1 MTYAA
6 EVLADSPDGFW
17 LCDDGSGAP
26 QDSSGNANHA
36 TLTSGANTYIAD
48 GTLGTV
54 LDADAGTW
62 DLPVT
67 LGGSAW
73 TIEFCYYTTAVG
85 SSFGLH
91 VATETGGDTAALPAS
106 EDDIALST
114 SAGGPPVAT
123 CSYSGTFDSAWHHVV
138 GTWDGSDLV
147 LYLDGAQV
155 DTAAY
160 APGTFSPS
168 AGCTMDTGG
177 DSPYLVS
184 GVAIY
189 PTALSAARVAAHYDA
204 FAPDVLSFTAVP
216 AVVEVEAL
224 TGVYGV
230 ALTSVDA
237 DPAIVEVGAL
247 TGAFGQ
253 RTVPVATPAGQA
265 AVWSVHSA
273 TMTGSTGEIQTSD
286 GRRGATC
293 TRIVKRINSIE
304 FSVDIPPHVAGLDP
318 ISDEV
323 QVYRNG
329 HLHAWGPVISP
340 DDDTAPGRSSTYPC
354 RDPSWYLERTVVG
367 DPERV
372 NFLTNPSFED
382 GITTGWTIEGPCMRS
397 EDTTYVARGD
407 KACRLVC
414 ATDEADAYIENS
426 FVHDNTAAAYGYW
439 YYAKAWCYI
448 DEWNKAAKNTF
459 GLWIRYTNG
468 TVTRDAWAPL
478 NAATPRRQYVPL
490 EAKVLGEPHS
500 SGIVTLRL
508 YAPNGAVVWDA
519 AQVVGNNFT
528 GGTSTAGTDQALM
541 AAELVRVAQFDPN
554 KSDKKIGRACPA
566 TGKKYRGIFEHSKH
580 AVITDAL
587 RTVLDHEDGAD
598 WWVDV
603 TPGTRT
609 FRTAYPYRTRTAPD
623 LSFETGGNALHAA
636 RHRDGS
642 QAASAIIMQGPGDGP
657 AREEGG
663 AINDSAFGGKI
674 LDAVLQAPAEAP
686 LSRLDQL
693 ARDELARGV
702 KIPTTVTFTVA
713 GDLVD
718 AYEPGDTCQATVDW
732 GHFAV
737 DTFARVQEVSIDPV
751 ADTAEV
757 TVTEWPA
764 P

>member
-1 MTYAA
+1 MTYSA

-73 TIEFCYYTTAVG
+73 TIEFCYHTTATSVT
-85 SSFGLH
+85 GLTIT
-91 VATETGGDTAALPAS
+91 AETGGDVGTLQAQ
-106 EDDIALST
+106 EDDLDLSAAT
-114 SAGGPPVAT
+114 GGPPTTCGSSGSWSNTWSHVA
-123 CSYSGTFDSAWHHVV
+123 
-138 GTWDGSDLV
+138 GTWDGTDLV
-147 LYLDGAQV
+147 LYRNGSQV
-155 DTAAY
+155 ATTGF
-160 APGTFSPS
+160 APGSFTPS

-177 DSPYLVS
+177 DSPYRVY

-189 PTALSAARVAAHYDA
+189 PTALSSARVAAHYA
-204 FAPDVLSFTAVP
+204 ELPFATQPITAVP
-216 AVVEVEAL
+216 AVVTVEAM
-224 TGVYGV
+224 TGVYGA
-230 ALTSVDA
+230 ALESVDA
-237 DPAIVEVGAL
+237 VAAVVTVSGL
-247 TGAFGQ
+247 TGSFGQ

-273 TMTGSTGEIQTSD
+273 DMTGSLGEIQTSD

-293 TRIVKRINSIE
+293 TRITKRMNSIE
-304 FSVDIPPHVAGLDP
+304 FSVDIPPHVAGPDP
-318 ISDEV
+318 ISDELMV
-323 QVYRNG
+323 FRNG
-329 HLHAWGPVISP
+329 HLHAWGPVVTV
-340 DDDTAPGRSSTYPC
+340 DDDTAPGRSTTFGA

-382 GITTGWTIEGPCMRS
+382 GISDGWTISGPCMRS

-414 ATDEADAYIENS
+414 ATDEADAYIESS

-478 NAATPRRQYVPL
+478 NAATPRDQYVPL

-541 AAELVRVAQFDPN
+541 AAELVRVAQHDPN
-554 KSDKKIGRACPA
+554 KSDKKIGRSCPA
-566 TGKKYRGIFEHSKH
+566 TGKKFRGIFEHSKH
-580 AVITDAL
+580 AVITDAI
-587 RTVLDHEDGAD
+587 RTTLDHEDGAD

-603 TPGTRT
+603 VPGART
-609 FRTAYPYRTRTAPD
+609 FTTAYPYRGSTAPD
-623 LSFETGGNALHAA
+623 LSFEAGGNALHAA

-663 AINDSAFGGKI
+663 AIDTSAFGGKV

-702 KIPTTVTFTVA
+702 KIPTTVTFTVS

-732 GHFAV
+732 GYFAV

-757 TVTEWPA
+757 TVTEWPE